1 MAATSAASAAD
12 DVSARSKSRKRALD
26 VLYAADVRG
35 VDPDV
40 ALAELVAERAEARD
54 SINPYTIELVEGV
67 QAHQTRID
75 ELLLTHA
82 EGWAPD
88 RMPVVD
94 RTLLRMGIFEI
105 LWGHEVPDAVAV
117 SEAVALATEISTDD
131 SPRYING
138 LLGRILQL
146 KPMLPEGRAASV
158 HESVDGHEA

>member
-1 MAATSAASAAD
+1 M
-12 DVSARSKSRKRALD
+12 SARSKSRKRALD

-35 VDPDV
+35 VGADV
-40 ALAELVAERAEARD
+40 ALAELVAERLEARD

-67 QAHQTRID
+67 QAHEARID

-105 LWGHEVPDAVAV
+105 LWGHGVPDAVAV

-146 KPMLPEGRAASV
+146 KPMLPEGRQPEV
-158 HESVDGHEA
+158 GEAPGPVAQGPED

>member
-1 MAATSAASAAD
+1 M
-12 DVSARSKSRKRALD
+12 SARSKSRKRALD
-26 VLYAADVRG
+26 VLYASDVRS
-35 VDPDV
+35 VSPEV
-40 ALAELVAERAEARD
+40 VLAELVAERSAARD
-54 SINPYTIELVEGV
+54 AINPYTVELVEGV
-67 QAHQTRID
+67 SAHLDRID

-117 SEAVALATEISTDD
+117 SEAVALATEMSTDD

-146 KPMLPEGRAASV
+146 KPMLPEGRIQSNEPAAASAL
-158 HESVDGHEA
+158 ESPSGESAALD